1 MMKEAAFIHSFFGQI
16 KKQKTKTLSKM
27 LPGLETSDLPKVPF
41 TKLQA
46 WTADALKGITADGL

>member
-27 LPGLETSDLPKVPF
+27 LPGLKRVQKMSLSQNYRPGRRTHPE
-41 TKLQA
+41 
-46 WTADALKGITADGL
+46 GITADGL